1 MNRATA
7 LSALLLAIVSPRTP
21 RARTRPRPHVRD
33 EWRQGFRRRSDV
45 EFRQLLERLPAAA
58 YTCDADGLITYYNE
72 RAVELWGRAPKL
84 NDEVDR
90 WCGSF
95 RLYSADGAPIK
106 HDACWMALAL
116 RDNEGYNGQEIL
128 VEREDGQMLTVLAHA
143 NPLHDRAG
151 RVIGAVNMLVD
162 ISDRKRV
169 ENLLRE
175 ADRAKD
181 EFLAMLAHELRNPLA
196 PMHAALELMRRS
208 DDEEATGRARSTLER
223 QLKHLTRVVDDLL
236 DLSRISRNTLDLRL
250 GRAELASVIHQSVE
264 IARPLAESEG
274 QELDVALPEEPIYVL
289 GDPVRL
295 AQAFSNL
302 LNNACKYTPAGGR
315 VELNVELQGSDVM
328 VAVRDNGAGI
338 DPAVLPT
345 IFELFV
351 RGNGAAGSQPNGL
364 GVGLTLAR
372 RIVELHGGSI
382 DARSGGPGTGSEFRV
397 RLPALLEDEQSAA
410 PTTAPVMQIAERVRV
425 LVVDDNQDAAETM
438 KELLELDGH
447 DVHVAHDGAAAV
459 AVAEAIRPALVLMDI
474 GLPKLNG
481 YEAARDIRSRDWG
494 SEVMLVALT
503 GWGQEADRRRS
514 REAGFDRH
522 LAKPVEF
529 SVLEGLLAEI
539 AAERRQGVSKP

>member
-7 LSALLLAIVSPRTP
+7 LVALLYAVVAPRLP
-21 RARTRPRPHVRD
+21 RRAPPHVRD
-33 EWRQGFRRRSDV
+33 EWQQGFRRRSDV

-58 YTCDADGLITYYNE
+58 YTCDTEGLITYYNE

-95 RLYSADGAPIK
+95 KLYSADGAPIN

-143 NPLHDRAG
+143 NPLHDRTG

-162 ISDRKRV
+162 ISDRKGV
-169 ENLLRE
+169 ENLLKE

-208 DDEEATGRARSTLER
+208 PDVEATERARLTLDR
-223 QLKHLTRVVDDLL
+223 QLNHLTRVVDDLL
-236 DLSRISRNTLDLRL
+236 DLSRISHNTLDLRL

-264 IARPLAESEG
+264 IAKPLAESEG
-274 QELDVALPEEPIYVL
+274 QELEVALPEEPIYVL

-302 LNNACKYTPAGGR
+302 LNNACKYTPPGGC
-315 VELNVELQGSDVM
+315 VELTVERQGSDVM
-328 VAVRDNGAGI
+328 ISVRDNGAGI
-338 DPAVLPT
+338 DPAMLPT

-351 RGNGAAGSQPNGL
+351 RGNGTAGRQPNGL

-382 DARSGGPGTGSEFRV
+382 EARSGGPGTGSEFRV
-397 RLPALLEDEQSAA
+397 RLPALHEDAESPA

-425 LVVDDNQDAAETM
+425 LVVDDNKDAAETIRD
-438 KELLELDGH
+438 LLELEGH
-447 DVHVAHDGAAAV
+447 DVHIAHDGAAAV
-459 AVAEAIRPALVLMDI
+459 EAAEAIRPALVLMDI

-481 YEAARDIRSRDWG
+481 YEAAREIRGRDWG
-494 SEVMLVALT
+494 SDVMLVALT

-529 SVLEGLLAEI
+529 SVLEGLLGEI
-539 AAERRQGVSKP
+539 AAERRQGEAKR

>member
-7 LSALLLAIVSPRTP
+7 LMALLFAVVSPRLP
-21 RARTRPRPHVRD
+21 RTRTRPHLRD
-33 EWRQGFRRRSDV
+33 EWRRGFRRRSDV

-58 YTCDADGLITYYNE
+58 YTCDTDGLITYYNE
-72 RAVELWGRAPKL
+72 RAVELWGRAPEL

-95 RLYSADGAPIK
+95 RLYSADGSPIN

-116 RDNEGYNGQEIL
+116 RDNEGYNGQEIM

-143 NPLHDRAG
+143 NPLHDRSG
-151 RVIGAVNMLVD
+151 RVIGAVNVLVD

-169 ENLLRE
+169 ENVLKE

-208 DDEEATGRARSTLER
+208 PDEEATGRARLTLDR
-223 QLKHLTRVVDDLL
+223 QLNHLTRVVDDLL

-250 GRAELASVIHQSVE
+250 GRAELASVVHQSVE
-264 IARPLAESEG
+264 IAKPLAESEG
-274 QELDVALPEEPIYVL
+274 QELEVSLPEDPVYVL

-302 LNNACKYTPAGGR
+302 LNNACKYTPPGGR
-315 VELNVELQGSDVM
+315 VELTVERQGSDVM
-328 VAVRDNGAGI
+328 ISVRDNGAGI
-338 DPAVLPT
+338 DPAMLPT

-351 RGNGAAGSQPNGL
+351 RGNGAAGRQPNGL

-382 DARSGGPGTGSEFRV
+382 EARSGGPGTGSEFRV
-397 RLPALLEDEQSAA
+397 RLPALHEAAESPA

-425 LVVDDNQDAAETM
+425 LVVDDNKDAAETIR
-438 KELLELDGH
+438 ELLELEGH
-447 DVHVAHDGAAAV
+447 DVHIAHDGAAAV
-459 AVAEAIRPALVLMDI
+459 ESAEAIRPALVLMDI

-481 YEAARDIRSRDWG
+481 YEAAREIRGRDWG
-494 SEVMLVALT
+494 SDVMLVALT

-539 AAERRQGVSKP
+539 AAERRQGVTKG